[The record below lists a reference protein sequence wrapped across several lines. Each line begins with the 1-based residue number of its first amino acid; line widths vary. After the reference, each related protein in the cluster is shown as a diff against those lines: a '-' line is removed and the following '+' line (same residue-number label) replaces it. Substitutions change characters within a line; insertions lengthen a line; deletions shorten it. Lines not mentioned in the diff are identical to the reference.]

1 MTSILLKTNLPNSSR
16 SQPEVEL
23 LLACSRTRITPETKN
38 RIAELVGQELDWQL
52 LWSLASRHKL
62 VPLIYHNLVAL
73 CKDAVPEEMLAQ
85 MRAVYVYR
93 TQTNMFIT
101 AELLKIYRLF
111 QAHDI
116 FAIPFKGMTLAMTA
130 YKNLAFRE
138 SCDIDLLISKQ
149 DFPQATELLTE
160 LGYEMFGYIAEVKDN
175 PEVRYGAFLQ
185 SESNQKGYDFY
196 NPSNKIAID
205 LQWSVVEKAKSHYFK
220 LDFEQLK
227 QNTAEVSLAG
237 NSLPQFAPEIMVL
250 YLCFHGSKH
259 CWQSLKWV
267 CDLSEFIISHPDLDW
282 QQIEEQ
288 AQSLKLTTMFH
299 LGLLLVHSFYQT
311 PIPQP
316 LLTKATDNRLAI
328 ALLKQVRELIFTR
341 PFTQWEDYGFIFN
354 LTDSWQ
360 GKLKFLSSL
369 LFTPTM
375 KEWEVVKLP
384 SFLFPLYYLIRPY
397 LLVKQYLTKANR
409 VETSST

>member
-1 MTSILLKTNLPNSSR
+1 MTNTLLKTSLSNSSR

-23 LLACSRTRITPETKN
+23 LLGCSRTKVAPETKSK
-38 RIAELVGQELDWQL
+38 IEELVEQEIDWQL

-62 VPLIYHNLVAL
+62 VPLIYHNLSAI
-73 CKDAVPEEMLAQ
+73 CKDAVPPKIFAQ

-101 AELLKIYRLF
+101 AELLKIHRLF

-130 YKNLAFRE
+130 YKSLAFRE

-149 DFPQATELLTE
+149 DFPLATELLE
-160 LGYEMFGYIAEVKDN
+160 KLGYEMFGYIAEVKDN

-185 SESNQKGYDFY
+185 SENNQKGYDFY
-196 NPSNKIAID
+196 NPNNQIAID
-205 LQWSVVEKAKSHYFK
+205 LQWSVTEKAKSHYFK
-220 LDFEQLK
+220 LNFEQLK

-237 NSLPQFAPEIMVL
+237 NSLPQFASEVMVL

-267 CDLSEFIISHPDLDW
+267 CDLSEFIGSHPDLDW
-282 QQIEEQ
+282 QHLEQQ
-288 AQSLKLTTMFH
+288 AQQLNLTTMFH
-299 LGLLLVHSFYQT
+299 LGLMLAHNFYQA
-311 PIPQP
+311 PIPE
-316 LLTKATDNRLAI
+316 LLLEKIAQNRQAI
-328 ALLKQVRELIFTR
+328 ALFRQVRKLIFTR
-341 PFTQWEDYGFIFN
+341 PFTQWEDYGFI
-354 LTDSWQ
+354 LKITDSWQ

-375 KEWEVVKLP
+375 REWEVIQLP
-384 SFLFPLYYLIRPY
+384 SSLFPLYYAIRPF
-397 LLVKQYLTKANR
+397 LLVKQYLMGQNP
-409 VETSST
+409 S